1 MRTDLGGI
9 YFNAVFIVVLGG
21 VLAATRAPLLVALI
35 VTSTF
40 QMVEQLL
47 PFVRFDGYYLLC
59 DLAGVP
65 DLFSRV
71 SPTLRGV
78 LSARRNGALGDLRP
92 RCSASSPHGSPSS
105 SRSLFSAPSASC
117 SGCPSGSGSP
127 SRRSALA
134 GRSWSTRSSARI

>member
-1 MRTDLGGI
+1 M
-9 YFNAVFIVVLGG
+9 
-21 VLAATRAPLLVALI
+21 LVALI

-71 SPTLRGV
+71 SPTLRGGAAADATERSEPAAARAQRVVTTWVAIVVPLLV
-78 LSARRNGALGDLRP
+78 L
-92 RCSASSPHGSPSS
+92 
-105 SRSLFSAPSASC
+105 APSASC
-117 SGCPSGSGSP
+117 SGCPRGS
-127 SRRSALA
+127 
-134 GRSWSTRSSARI
+134 